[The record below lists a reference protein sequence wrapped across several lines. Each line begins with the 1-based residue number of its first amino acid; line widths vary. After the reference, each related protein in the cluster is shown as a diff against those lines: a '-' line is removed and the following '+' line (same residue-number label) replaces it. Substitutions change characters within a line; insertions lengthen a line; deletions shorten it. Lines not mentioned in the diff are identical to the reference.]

1 MYPFLINYSL
11 DIRAEVVYDQ
21 NGYKTWLTLLKSF
34 IASEP
39 NVSNVSYNPWFV
51 QFLFQY
57 RGVRLDVDL
66 LVSPYWDTPQDFY
79 EFLRRIPTEKRHL

>member
-1 MYPFLINYSL
+1 M
-11 DIRAEVVYDQ
+11 VYDQ

-39 NVSNVSYNPWFV
+39 NVSNVSYNPWLV
-51 QFLFQY
+51 QFPFQY

-79 EFLRRIPTEKRHL
+79 EFLRRIPTEKHHL